1 MLENDNRLSVFH
13 LATDK
18 LINLKNKKKDRK
30 SGTDD
35 VGDTSEELNYL
46 EQLKTETFKLV
57 DLFLEKMEPKQLKC
71 HQYSNGSLLYIFCA
85 IDCHH
90 GVKKI
95 LSEPFLHPPD
105 PTDQIYTPLS
115 LSIRLGHLECAKEIL
130 LQPAPINADYLKLP
144 EVNRTPLQTL
154 LARTMRLD
162 GLQLEVI
169 KLLLNKGM

>member
-1 MLENDNRLSVFH
+1 MENNILLSVFH
-13 LATDK
+13 LATER

-35 VGDTSEELNYL
+35 IGDTSEELNIL
-46 EQLKTETFKLV
+46 KQLKIETFKLV
-57 DLFLEKMEPKQLKC
+57 DLFLDQMEPKQLECK
-71 HQYSNGSLLYIFCA
+71 QYSNGSLLYIFCA
-85 IDCHH
+85 IDCHRA
-90 GVKKI
+90 VKKI

-105 PTDQIYTPLS
+105 PTDQIITPLS
-115 LSIRLGHLECAKEIL
+115 ISIRLGHLECAKEIL

-154 LARTMRLD
+154 LAQTMRLD
-162 GLQLEVI
+162 DLQLEVI